1 LELQTGDFNDSHADW
16 TLESIDEE
24 VAA

>member
-1 LELQTGDFNDSHADW
+1 LQTGDFDDSHADW

-24 VAA
+24 VTV